1 MIKNYSLLLG
11 FISLIFL
18 LLYVLMYILRNI
30 YYSCK
35 NKTLRVF
42 INKLLPIV
50 SRYNSLFLIL
60 GFICSLFHIFSIF
73 SNSYVFN
80 TGYAI
85 LFVLIIIV
93 KLNFF
98 DSKEYDS
105 IYKLNIFAYLLILA
119 IIIHYFI

>member
-18 LLYVLMYILRNI
+18 LLYVIMYILRNI

-60 GFICSLFHIFSIF
+60 GLICSLFHIFPIFLNASI
-73 SNSYVFN
+73 FN
-80 TGYAI
+80 TGYAV

-93 KLNFF
+93 KFNFF
-98 DSKEYDS
+98 NSKEYNS
-105 IYKLNIFAYLLILA
+105 IYRLNIFAYLLFLA
-119 IIIHYFI
+119 LIIHYFI

>member
-18 LLYVLMYILRNI
+18 LLYVIMYILRNI

-85 LFVLIIIV
+85 LFVLLIIV

>member
-30 YYSCK
+30 YYICK

-85 LFVLIIIV
+85 LFVLLIIV

>member
-30 YYSCK
+30 YYICK

>member
-30 YYSCK
+30 YYICK

-60 GFICSLFHIFSIF
+60 GLICSLFHIFPIF
-73 SNSYVFN
+73 INDF
-80 TGYAI
+80 
-85 LFVLIIIV
+85 
-93 KLNFF
+93 
-98 DSKEYDS
+98 
-105 IYKLNIFAYLLILA
+105 
-119 IIIHYFI
+119 

>member
-30 YYSCK
+30 YYICK

-85 LFVLIIIV
+85 LFVLLIIV

-105 IYKLNIFAYLLILA
+105 IYKLNIFAYLLFLA
-119 IIIHYFI
+119 LIIHYFI

>member
-60 GFICSLFHIFSIF
+60 GFICSLCHIFSIF

-85 LFVLIIIV
+85 LFVLLIIV

>member
-85 LFVLIIIV
+85 LFVLLIIV

>member
-60 GFICSLFHIFSIF
+60 GLICSLFHIFSIF

-85 LFVLIIIV
+85 LFVLLIIV